1 MSDSGADLEKGVPR
15 VAPDRGGQGELPG
28 VLPEGRLIS
37 AQQPGGGM
45 GPPKCTER
53 PSPQNVS
60 GAPKWGVGPLSAQ
73 VPSSNETFSQ
83 DQG

>member
-15 VAPDRGGQGELPG
+15 VAHDRGGHGELSPPRRTAH
-28 VLPEGRLIS
+28 LCS
-37 AQQPGGGM
+37 ATRRWHGA
-45 GPPKCTER
+45 PKCTER
-53 PSPQNVS
+53 PSSQDIS
-60 GAPKWGVGPLSAQ
+60 GPPKLGVGPLSAQ